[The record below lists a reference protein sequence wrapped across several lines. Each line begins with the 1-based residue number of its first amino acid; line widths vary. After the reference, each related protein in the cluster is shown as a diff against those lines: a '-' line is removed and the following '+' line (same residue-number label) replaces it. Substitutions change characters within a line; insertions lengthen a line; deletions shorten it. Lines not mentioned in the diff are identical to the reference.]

1 MSPANETTNGS
12 PATAGAGQASKP
24 EKPELLSVGWIT
36 KPHGLKGDV
45 IVFLSTNR
53 TERMRVGAVFHS
65 ARGPIKVASCS
76 PHQDRWRVRF
86 EGCSDRN
93 GSEALQGLELK
104 AEPIHDPEALWF
116 HELIGSTVRLVD
128 GTVVGTVASLASN
141 PASDLL
147 VLDSG
152 GLVPLVFVVS
162 NGDGVVVV
170 DPPLGLLDES
180 EQYEAR

>member
-1 MSPANETTNGS
+1 MTSSDNTKLTKVGAAPSGS
-12 PATAGAGQASKP
+12 TEQ
-24 EKPELLSVGWIT
+24 PELLSVGWIT

-53 TERMRVGAVFHS
+53 TERMQVGAVFHS
-65 ARGPIKVASCS
+65 VRGPLKVAACS

-104 AEPIHDPEALWF
+104 AEPIHDPDALWF
-116 HELIGSTVRLVD
+116 HELIGSSVRLTN

-152 GLVPLVFVVS
+152 ALVPLVFVVS
-162 NGDGVVVV
+162 NGEGIVVI